1 MRSIEQESLYMAI
14 KGWKSVLEDSKNRRL
29 KVFLQEG
36 SGSASLI
43 PKTLQ
48 KDTKL
53 KEFDYVLEVANGL
66 IGSSTGNQLIENVE
80 KIAESANIMKEVE
93 EKFNEFKARV
103 ERSADNLEGAE
114 DFTWKNGDIVFSC
127 DVPAKVRKK
136 TPASKADNEFTVV
149 CFTQSHAIVLMVGET
164 DTPYS
169 LCRIVNKSKDL
180 WEKINEMKGL
190 YFEARKMYE
199 EPGPDPA
206 NYDITYIARRGMGT
220 HRNMLWLGWREGKG
234 KVAIVK
240 WYRVTKKSSAPWR
253 KFAQEASKFFSKV
266 GDN

>member
-1 MRSIEQESLYMAI
+1 MGSKWTTLCCKYRTRQ
-14 KGWKSVLEDSKNRRL
+14 LEEYLRTGEERR
-29 KVFLQEG
+29 V
-36 SGSASLI
+36 LI
-43 PKTLQ
+43 PPYLDKN
-48 KDTKL
+48 TKL

-169 LCRIVNKSKDL
+169 L
-180 WEKINEMKGL
+180 
-190 YFEARKMYE
+190 
-199 EPGPDPA
+199 
-206 NYDITYIARRGMGT
+206 
-220 HRNMLWLGWREGKG
+220 
-234 KVAIVK
+234 
-240 WYRVTKKSSAPWR
+240 
-253 KFAQEASKFFSKV
+253 
-266 GDN
+266 